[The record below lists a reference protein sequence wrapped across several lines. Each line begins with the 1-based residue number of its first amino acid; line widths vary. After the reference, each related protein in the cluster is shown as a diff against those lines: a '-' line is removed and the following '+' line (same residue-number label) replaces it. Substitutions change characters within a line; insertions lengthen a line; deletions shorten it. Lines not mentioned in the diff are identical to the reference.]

1 MSTIDQALG
10 SALAELGVRPDGPR
24 PLAIGWA
31 TVDLDRAAA
40 ELAAIVPAGARFQPV
55 ERSDVLGATCRVAD
69 RVPPGWPAVALLE
82 PDTEGRLAATLA
94 RFGESW
100 VAEWSVDEADEVDA
114 TSEVCR
120 TPANALTAIA
130 RTGATATLSA
140 HPGPFGPE
148 RLRIGD
154 GAYGPHHLLVRPGS
168 S

>member
-1 MSTIDQALG
+1 VRTIDHALG
-10 SALAELGVRPDGPR
+10 SALAELEVRPDGPR

-31 TVDLDRAAA
+31 TVDLDRAAG
-40 ELAAIVPAGARFQPV
+40 ELAAILPAGVTFRPAA
-55 ERSDVLGATCRVAD
+55 RSDVLGAACRVAD

-100 VAEWSVDEADEVDA
+100 AAEWSASQADQAD
-114 TSEVCR
+114 R
-120 TPANALTAIA
+120 
-130 RTGATATLSA
+130 
-140 HPGPFGPE
+140 PGPFGPE
-148 RLRIGD
+148 RLRLGD